1 MVTDPNDLTL
11 ILQNKIPVLGIALAL
26 CIIAGKLAKKIKL
39 PKVTAFIF
47 VGVLLGPSVTN
58 LLPIAMTNSL
68 NFINE
73 IALGLILFNIGG
85 EFNRELFKK
94 MALRRVKYSL
104 MLSILIVFS
113 VTGICFLF
121 NLLSDVTLQQN
132 FVISAFLGIVAL
144 SPAPLTTMLVM
155 KEYDAKG
162 SLSESIVIFLAVGTG
177 MAIVLAQVF
186 TVGFEFFGFWE
197 GSGDSMLLSV
207 SKLLWAIFGSIFLGM
222 LLGLLLSYWEQK
234 EKKQSE
240 MLLAVI
246 CTIMVGQSLS
256 YYLRTDS
263 LLISL
268 VLGFTLVNTSK
279 TGKEIHDSIKDMGL
293 TLYAIFFVLAGAH
306 IHFQVQMKTMGVI
319 GVGYLVARTVGIMIS
334 SYIAGKFYK
343 EDKKMHFNKGL
354 AILSHAGAALAII
367 LKLNPKEETAQIII
381 IVITASIFV
390 FEVLGPLC
398 LKYALMSAN
407 EVLKSESNSD
417 GTARLKTSLSELVE
431 NFFRNVG
438 LDKSNSANE
447 IQNIRDLVK
456 KDMLTISANTT
467 VPNVLKFVQNHAQ
480 MIYPVIDEDNKYI
493 GIINLNRLNDTINE
507 ENSNLILVRSL
518 ILKAPHI
525 QENSTFQEAVEVFHR
540 EDPLEVLPVVQVIS
554 RELIGFVTYK
564 EVVFTL
570 NEQGPNIFPKG

>member
-1 MVTDPNDLTL
+1 MVTDPHDIAL
-11 ILQNKIPVLGIALAL
+11 ILQNKIPVMGIALTL

-47 VGVLLGPSVTN
+47 VGVILGPSFTN
-58 LLPIAMTNSL
+58 LLPIEMTNSL
-68 NFINE
+68 NFLNE

-94 MALRRVKYSL
+94 MPLRRVRYSL
-104 MLSILIVFS
+104 MLSTLIVVS
-113 VTGICFLF
+113 VSAICFLF
-121 NLLSDVTLQQN
+121 NLLSDVSIQQN
-132 FVISAFLGIVAL
+132 FIISTFLGIVAL

-177 MAIVLAQVF
+177 MAIILAQIF
-186 TVGFEFFGFWE
+186 TVGFEFFGLWE
-197 GSGDSMLLSV
+197 GSGHSMMASLG
-207 SKLLWAIFGSIFLGM
+207 KLLWAIFGSIFLGM
-222 LLGLLLSYWEQK
+222 LLGFLLSYREQK

-256 YYLRTDS
+256 FYLETDS

-279 TGKEIHDSIKDMGL
+279 TGKEIHDAIKDMGL

-319 GVGYLVARTVGIMIS
+319 GVGYLIARTVGIMFS
-334 SYIAGKFYK
+334 SYVAGKFYK
-343 EDKKMHFNKGL
+343 EDKKMYFNKGL

-367 LKLNPKEETAQIII
+367 LKLNPKEETAQVII

-390 FEVLGPLC
+390 FEVVGPLC
-398 LKYALMSAN
+398 LKFALISAN
-407 EVLKSESNSD
+407 EIIKGGSNND
-417 GTARLKTSLSELVE
+417 GTARLKISLTELVE
-431 NFFRNVG
+431 NFFRNLG
-438 LDKSNSANE
+438 LSKDSSANE

-456 KDMLTISANTT
+456 KDMLTISASTT

-480 MIYPVIDEDNKYI
+480 TIYPVVDEDNKYI
-493 GIINLNRLNDTINE
+493 GLINLNRLNDTINE
-507 ENSNLILVRSL
+507 DNSNLILARSV

-525 QENSTFQEAVEVFHR
+525 HENATFQEAVDIFHR
-540 EDPLEVLPVVQVIS
+540 EDPLEVLPVVQVVS

-570 NEQGPNIFPKG
+570 NDQGPNLFPKG